1 MVVVLSIVAVTAIG
15 SNMTFAR
22 ITQQDTSCTNGGGNQ
37 PGGQQPWCKGS
48 ALTQN
53 TKIQFFCFSTEYL

>member
-22 ITQQDTSCTNGGGNQ
+22 ITQQDTSCTNGGGYQ
-37 PGGQQPWCKGS
+37 PGVANNP
-48 ALTQN
+48 N
-53 TKIQFFCFSTEYL
+53 VRDRY